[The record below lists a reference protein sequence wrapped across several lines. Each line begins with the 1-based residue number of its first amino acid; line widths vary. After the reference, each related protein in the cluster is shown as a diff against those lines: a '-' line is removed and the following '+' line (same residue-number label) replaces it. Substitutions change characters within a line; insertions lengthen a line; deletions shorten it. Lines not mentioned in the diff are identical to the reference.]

1 MKRVLQNSLA
11 VLVGLVVGSLVNM
24 GLITIGGLL
33 IPDPTGMDTSDMTD
47 LQENIKLLPPK
58 NFVFP
63 FLAHALGTLSGAAL
77 AARIAASHPMTLAI
91 LIAFFFLAGGISM
104 VIMVGGP
111 LWFIGVDLLVA
122 YIPMGALAG
131 KLCQRDVLK
140 PAPDE

>member
-1 MKRVLQNSLA
+1 MKRILQNSLS

-24 GLITIGGLL
+24 GLIIIGGLL
-33 IPDPTGMDTSDMTD
+33 IPDTSDMTN

-58 NFVFP
+58 NFIFP

-77 AARIAASHPMTLAI
+77 AARIAASHPKTLAI

>member
-1 MKRVLQNSLA
+1 MKRILQNSLS

-24 GLITIGGLL
+24 GLIIIGGLL
-33 IPDPTGMDTSDMTD
+33 IPDTSDMTN

-58 NFVFP
+58 NFIFP

-77 AARIAASHPMTLAI
+77 AARIAASHPKTLAI

-111 LWFIGVDLLVA
+111 LWFIGLDLLVA
-122 YIPMGALAG
+122 YIPMGVLAG

-140 PAPDE
+140 PDPDE

>member
-1 MKRVLQNSLA
+1 MKRVLQNSIA

-33 IPDPTGMDTSDMTD
+33 IPDPTGMDTSDMMN

-91 LIAFFFLAGGISM
+91 LIAFFFLAGGISRWRL
-104 VIMVGGP
+104 VAARIAIFWFCAHSGTSSNKSAGP
-111 LWFIGVDLLVA
+111 LA
-122 YIPMGALAG
+122 
-131 KLCQRDVLK
+131 
-140 PAPDE
+140 